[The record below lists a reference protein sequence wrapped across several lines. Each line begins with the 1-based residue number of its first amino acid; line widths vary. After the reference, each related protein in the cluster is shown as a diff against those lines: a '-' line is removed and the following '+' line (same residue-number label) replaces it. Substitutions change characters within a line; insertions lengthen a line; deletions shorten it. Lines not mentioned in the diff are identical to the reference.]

1 MIEMGVFL
9 DTNFY
14 LSLVHPKDSNA
25 KRGGELLSELSTG
38 IHGLLYT
45 SNLVIA
51 EAATLIAART
61 KGNMVILQDLEDL
74 FWGESKLAEILT
86 VTMDIGRETWK
97 LFKKVN
103 ANLHSKGKLMSF
115 VDISHVILAKR
126 HQIEKIVSFD
136 DHFDRFLT
144 RLY

>member
-1 MIEMGVFL
+1 MIAMGVFL

-51 EAATLIAART
+51 EAATLIVTRT
-61 KGNMVILQDLEDL
+61 KGNSVILQDLEDL
-74 FWGESKLAEILT
+74 YWGESKLAEILT
-86 VTMDIGRETWK
+86 VTMDIGRETWE
-97 LFKKVN
+97 LFKHVN
-103 ANLHSKGKLMSF
+103 ANIRSKGKLMSF
-115 VDISHVILAKR
+115 VDISHVILAKQ

-144 RLY
+144 RLF